1 MTSLRRLLPL
11 ALVAATVGACSATG
25 APPVA
30 SPVMSPPPAS
40 GPSDGAT
47 SPGDPGATPDPN
59 APIGIVVPPGQGGG
73 FDPNAGPIVVPK
85 PGQLDVRPISAQ
97 TLTATVTGHHVV
109 VSIAYASGVEPCS
122 ILDSIVVRTGPGTF
136 EITLREGHGPGQTIC
151 PDLAEFKRAVVD
163 LGELDPGTYAI
174 SDGTGGAKPISVV
187 VT

>member
-11 ALVAATVGACSATG
+11 ALAATLVVACSSAG

-30 SPVMSPPPAS
+30 SPVVSPPPAS
-40 GPSDGAT
+40 GSGDGAT
-47 SPGDPGATPDPN
+47 SPGDPGAGPNPN
-59 APIGIVVPPGQGGG
+59 APVGIVVPPAQGGG

-97 TLTATVTGHHVV
+97 SLTATVTGRHVV

-136 EITLREGHGPGQTIC
+136 EITLREGHGPGEAIC
-151 PDLAEFKRAVVD
+151 PDIAEFKRATVD
-163 LGELDPGTYAI
+163 LGELAPGTYTI
-174 SDGTGGAKPISVV
+174 SDGTGGAKLISVAV
-187 VT
+187 A